1 MNTAFKVATGQQS
14 VIMNQIT
21 PIDTGLPGSCKV
33 TKPLYAKKFSRIGFD
48 IIMEAGPM
56 ECTLLDEIDEESL
69 ETYLIDIYVKEDE
82 QAIMNISLAY
92 LEKNQLK
99 SNYDD
104 LRWTMENGF
113 SEVGKIVDNRINSEK
128 LQDIKWTKENLEKW
142 KILLDEHSR
151 MHILQYPNEEQ
162 VVKIRTNIEGSTLCN
177 DYEMRTTS
185 ECEAEKVDESFIYW
199 F

>member
-1 MNTAFKVATGQQS
+1 
-14 VIMNQIT
+14 
-21 PIDTGLPGSCKV
+21 
-33 TKPLYAKKFSRIGFD
+33 
-48 IIMEAGPM
+48 M
-56 ECTLLDEIDEESL
+56 ECTLLEEIDEESL

-104 LRWTMENGF
+104 LLWTMENGF